1 MEELLVR
8 PAYTPAAE
16 TVSWRAGQVYPILLL
31 SLFNRYGQLSGM
43 VEPLAGLFGTA
54 AVVVGWPHGTLFQ

>member
-8 PAYTPAAE
+8 VIST
-16 TVSWRAGQVYPILLL
+16 LLL
-31 SLFNRYGQLSGM
+31 LHSLDSKYCYSLDSKYCLVSFNRYGQLSGM

-54 AVVVGWPHGTLFQ
+54 AVVVGCGG